1 MGLPSI
7 DISFKTAAYAAITM
21 GDKGY
26 LGLIVRDTKAAG
38 SHKLARAAQIPD
50 TLSAANKAYIQR
62 AFMGYVNPPK
72 AVYLFVTTADDT
84 NLADALAYFATQEVD
99 YLCGPPDLSEAEAG
113 ALLQW
118 VKDRRAQHSH
128 VKCVLPNTTANYD
141 PAINFAATGMTDG
154 DTVFTTA
161 EYCSRIAGILAGTPW
176 TMSATYAPLAELTDV
191 DRMDK
196 EDADAAIDAGQLILI
211 HDGRQVKIGRA
222 VNSLTAVLPE
232 HGEIYKKIKILE
244 VIDRV
249 DADFRATIE
258 DTFIGKYANSYDNR
272 MLLVTAGRVYLK
284 TLETAGILQQDAS
297 VLDIDTDAVRQYLEQ
312 HGTNTDD
319 MDDNTL
325 RHADT
330 GSNVFL
336 TGTFRVLDAIEDV
349 TIRFTV

>member
-38 SHKLARAAQIPD
+38 NHKLARAAQIPD

-62 AFMGYVNPPK
+62 AFIGYVNPPK
-72 AVYLFVTTADDT
+72 AVYLFVTSADDT
-84 NLADALAYFATQEVD
+84 NLTAALAYFATQEVD
-99 YLCGPPDLSEAEAG
+99 YLCGPPDMTEAEAA

-128 VKCVLPNTTANYD
+128 VKCVLPNVKADYD
-141 PAINFAATGMTDG
+141 PAINFTATGMTDG
-154 DTVFTTA
+154 KTIFTTA
-161 EYCSRIAGILAGTPW
+161 EYCSRIAGIIAGTPW

-196 EDADAAIDAGQLILI
+196 EDADAAIDAGELILI

-222 VNSLTAVLPE
+222 VNSLTTTLPD
-232 HGEIYKKIKILE
+232 HSEIFKKIKILE
-244 VIDRV
+244 VVDRV

-258 DTFIGKYANSYDNR
+258 DAFIGKYDNLYDNC
-272 MLLVTAGRVYLK
+272 MLLVTAGRVYLQN
-284 TLETAGILQQDAS
+284 LEKAGILHKGAS
-297 VLDIDTDAVRQYLEQ
+297 VLDIDTDAVREYLET
-312 HGTNTDD
+312 HGTNTDN
-319 MDDNTL
+319 MDDNAL
-325 RHADT
+325 RQADI
-330 GSNVFL
+330 GSHIFL
-336 TGTFRVLDAIEDV
+336 SGKFRVKDAIEDV
-349 TIRFTV
+349 TIKYAL